1 MGELGDNKVEEH
13 VTRSGVPAEDFLGWV
28 LVCGEVG
35 DVADTADVLDGA
47 IACGMGEEGGIY
59 GGNEGCAL
67 TLGGEVGGAEV
78 TDGFDLG
85 QVGDEVSA
93 SELQAIAEGKRRA
106 RGLVE
111 DGLAVGTDEVG
122 FWIALVDEEGGL
134 GKGLRDRVVEVGEFC
149 DGEGG
154 AATDLE
160 DFRSEFGGVGVGEVG
175 KELELEG
182 ELLGDVDEGGVDS
195 VYGGAAHEADDVHGG
210 FGVEGFGGG
219 GVWGWMWVRANRAAP
234 IDPAQFPHSARKS
247 WTVPREGA
255 LTRSW
260 ISWRAAGKKY

>member
-1 MGELGDNKVEEH
+1 MPITKLTALEREATRLAGERGQLQA
-13 VTRSGVPAEDFLGWV
+13 S
-28 LVCGEVG
+28 
-35 DVADTADVLDGA
+35 
-47 IACGMGEEGGIY
+47 IA
-59 GGNEGCAL
+59 
-67 TLGGEVGGAEV
+67 
-78 TDGFDLG
+78 
-85 QVGDEVSA
+85 QVKGKISET
-93 SELQAIAEGKRRA
+93 ELQI
-106 RGLVE
+106 VQI
-111 DGLAVGTDEVG
+111 D
-122 FWIALVDEEGGL
+122 
-134 GKGLRDRVVEVGEFC
+134 RD
-149 DGEGG
+149 
-154 AATDLE
+154 L
-160 DFRSEFGGVGVGEVG
+160 SGEVG